1 MIVYGKNVFKETI
14 NSDKKINQI
23 YLSNSFDD
31 KDILE
36 DIANNNIRVI
46 KMDKK
51 QMDRKFEG
59 NHQGI
64 VLDIEDYKYKSIKD
78 VLDKNFVVMLDHLED
93 PHNLGAIIRTAES
106 AGVDAIIIPNKR
118 SVQITGTVM
127 KVSAGPLSN
136 IDVVE
141 VSNLANAID
150 TLKDNGFWVYSSC
163 MDGEDYSKVKYD
175 SKTCLIIGSEG
186 DGVSKLVKDKSDF
199 IIGIPMKGKV
209 NSLNA
214 SVAAGILIYEVIKQK
229 GE

>member
-127 KVSAGPLSN
+127 KVSAGALSN

-163 MDGEDYSKVKYD
+163 MDGEDYSEVKYD

>member
-14 NSDKKINQI
+14 NSDKEIKTI
-23 YLSNSFDD
+23 YLSNLFND
-31 KDILE
+31 KDILK

-51 QMDRKFEG
+51 EMDRKFEG

-64 VLDIEDYKYKSIKD
+64 VLEIEDFKYKSLKNI
-78 VLDKNFVVMLDHLED
+78 LDKNFVVMLDHLED

-118 SVQITGTVM
+118 SVSITGTVM
-127 KVSAGPLSN
+127 KVSAGALSN

-150 TLKDNGFWVYSSC
+150 TLKENGFWVYSSC
-163 MDGEDYSKVKYD
+163 MDGEDYTKVKYD
-175 SKTCLIIGSEG
+175 SKTCLIIGNEG
-186 DGVSKLVKDKSDF
+186 TGVSKLVKDKSDF

-214 SVAAGILIYEVIKQK
+214 SVATAIIVFEAIKQR
-229 GE
+229 G